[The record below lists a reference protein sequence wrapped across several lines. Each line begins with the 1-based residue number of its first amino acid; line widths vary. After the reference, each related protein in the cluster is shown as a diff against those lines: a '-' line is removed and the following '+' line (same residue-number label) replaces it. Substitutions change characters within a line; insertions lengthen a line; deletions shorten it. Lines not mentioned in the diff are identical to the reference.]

1 MFEKGMIVYD
11 INRGRGIVS
20 NINTKYLE
28 DSNPIE
34 VTFDFLNYK
43 IDFTIDGRLVE
54 GSPQTLFSYPIEK
67 ITSENIDEKYQKYIG
82 KWGMFWRHITNVSIS
97 QLKKITYFGSSP
109 IFYAMEERNA
119 GNYFAPLSEKVIEEL
134 ELSKYTYSKEKL
146 LYYKKQHIFTE
157 DEVKKYKENYIGKWG
172 IFKGEH
178 KNFIS
183 KLKRIGN
190 YKGSNEFISTYLE
203 GGFSFEPLTKEEIK
217 ILNLE

>member
-1 MFEKGMIVYD
+1 MFEKGMKVYD

-28 DSNPIE
+28 DFNPIE
-34 VTFDFLNYK
+34 VTFDFLNSK
-43 IDFTIDGRLVE
+43 RDFTIDGRLVE
-54 GSPQTLFSYPIEK
+54 GSPQTLFPHPIEK

-82 KWGMFWRHITNVSIS
+82 KWGMFWRSISGISIS
-97 QLKKITYFGSSP
+97 QLKNFTYFGSSP
-109 IFYAMEERNA
+109 IFYAMEEGNA

-157 DEVKKYKENYIGKWG
+157 DEVKKYEENYIGKWG
-172 IFKGEH
+172 IFKGEY

-183 KLKRIGN
+183 KLKHIKN
-190 YKGSNEFISTYLE
+190 YKGSNEFISTYFE
-203 GGFSFEPLTKEEIK
+203 RGFSFEPLTIEEIK

>member
-1 MFEKGMIVYD
+1 MFEKGMKVYD

-28 DSNPIE
+28 DFNPIE
-34 VTFDFLNYK
+34 VTFDFLNSK
-43 IDFTIDGRLVE
+43 RDFTIDGRLVE
-54 GSPQTLFSYPIEK
+54 GSPQTLFPHPIEK

-82 KWGMFWRHITNVSIS
+82 KWGMFWRSISSISIS
-97 QLKKITYFGSSP
+97 QLKNFTYFGSSP
-109 IFYAMEERNA
+109 IFYAMEEGNA

-146 LYYKKQHIFTE
+146 LYYKKQNIFTE
-157 DEVKKYKENYIGKWG
+157 DEVKKYEENYIGKWG
-172 IFKGEH
+172 IFKGKY

-183 KLKRIGN
+183 KLKRIEN
-190 YKGSNEFISTYLE
+190 YKGSNEFISTYIE
-203 GGFSFEPLTKEEIK
+203 RAFSFEPLTIEEIK